1 MITPTFLSLSVR
13 FTLLVKDE
21 PKDIDMVDVEE
32 PKKGETLKKPV
43 KQVAVKKETT
53 NKDTLSDLLST
64 QSTV

>member
-1 MITPTFLSLSVR
+1 M
-13 FTLLVKDE
+13 KDE

-32 PKKGETLKKPV
+32 PKKVETLKKPV

-64 QSTV
+64 QSTVWA